1 MMRSLLAWVVYGLIP
16 NSGGLIWRPGQDGEG
31 APEKSIV
38 WTIVTGL
45 ACVSWL
51 GLLMYLSTVWRD
63 RLDPS
68 FIAFAQFAEE
78 VMLGKKTLL
87 GPSSVIRYNVA
98 RWSTWNL
105 EKGGEGSDSMI

>member
-1 MMRSLLAWVVYGLIP
+1 MRSLLAWVVYGLIP
-16 NSGGLIWRPGQDGEG
+16 NSGGLVWRPDDDGEG
-31 APEKSIV
+31 ATEKSIV
-38 WTIVTGL
+38 WTIVTVL

-78 VMLGKKTLL
+78 VMLGKKTLF
-87 GPSSVIRYNVA
+87 GPSSVIRYKVA
-98 RWSTWNL
+98 SWAT
-105 EKGGEGSDSMI
+105 EKLGNGGEGSDSVI